1 MIKKENSKVAMIHD
15 YSWISKQHLIASQLW
30 YREHARTMWA
40 PSHWLSLQC
49 AQRINCRIY
58 IKLLSTFCHESY
70 KKFHIIKFHVFPFH
84 PWEFHFSLLLF
95 CLFSVSWVLTKWDTW
110 DNELMSRVD
119 FWWHW
124 FPDIIVH
131 GSSPSVLGK
140 ASSLSKIWISSHFQ
154 IYSCDI

>member
-30 YREHARTMWA
+30 CREHARTMWA

-70 KKFHIIKFHVFPFH
+70 KKFHIIQFHVFPSLGVSFFFTLVLSFLYVLSPH
-84 PWEFHFSLLLF
+84 QMRHLRQWANVSCWLLVTLAFWHNSSWVKPISAGKSFFSLKDL
-95 CLFSVSWVLTKWDTW
+95 
-110 DNELMSRVD
+110 N
-119 FWWHW
+119 
-124 FPDIIVH
+124 
-131 GSSPSVLGK
+131 
-140 ASSLSKIWISSHFQ
+140 Q
-154 IYSCDI
+154 